1 MDIDYLLERLEEAV
15 TAGSRVPF
23 TRRTLVDEEE
33 CLVILEQIREAVPE
47 EIQRARRI
55 NQERERVMS
64 DATERAQHVL
74 DQAANEADARLGE
87 HAVVRAAEARAAQIR
102 EDALRAAEEIRRE
115 ADEYAYKVME
125 RLERNVTTVL
135 TTVQRGMRELERS
148 PAPRNADVEEDEQLP

>member
-1 MDIDYLLERLEEAV
+1 VDIDYLLERLEEAV
-15 TAGSRVPF
+15 TSGSRVPF

-87 HAVVRAAEARAAQIR
+87 HAAVRAAEARAAQVR
-102 EDALRAAEEIRRE
+102 EEALRAAAEIRRE
-115 ADEYAYKVME
+115 ADEYAYHVME

-135 TTVQRGMRELERS
+135 TTVQRGMRELERG
-148 PAPRNADVEEDEQLP
+148 PAPHGATGGADESLP